1 MKKLQPLWLAVV
13 AAASVG
19 IAQGDEA
26 GPFPMSGDIVI
37 IAEQDTPLGHRTIG
51 QDAAGIYYVNGWR
64 LDPSEK
70 ENWNWQQWCLATSN
84 KKRRAILSGPDGSN
98 ERAVVDLII
107 SQNLSAGS
115 CEEVKEA
122 VEKSDLLDVS
132 GELVD
137 AVMPLGTFKVSG
149 IGLAQSYINP
159 DDLKY
164 LWKNEKLTYLNVTD
178 NKPPIYDC
186 RIPKELRERI
196 FCVVD
201 NERYR

>member
-1 MKKLQPLWLAVV
+1 
-13 AAASVG
+13 
-19 IAQGDEA
+19 
-26 GPFPMSGDIVI
+26 
-37 IAEQDTPLGHRTIG
+37 
-51 QDAAGIYYVNGWR
+51 
-64 LDPSEK
+64 
-70 ENWNWQQWCLATSN
+70 
-84 KKRRAILSGPDGSN
+84 
-98 ERAVVDLII
+98 
-107 SQNLSAGS
+107 
-115 CEEVKEA
+115 VKEA

-186 RIPKELRERI
+186 RIPKELQERI
-196 FCVVD
+196 FVSSTTSGIDRRCLPSPQWSRRLMAVPGNKPVGALWD
-201 NERYR
+201 